1 MVHVSHVI
9 IEHTTTS
16 KVRFQFV
23 STLGILFDSEV
34 DQVIGHVRFVH
45 PVKMTVED
53 TARTEERIAER
64 AMVLLALDVDFPH
77 VALHGAPLL
86 VGLVANETEVVA
98 VLQHPHRRGH
108 QRVDIGRLWQG
119 ADRVHDSHVLFNVTY
134 PLDGFGA
141 HKTLI
146 SFVTFADL
154 ILQQKLQVVGVIIIC
169 KE

>member
-1 MVHVSHVI
+1 M
-9 IEHTTTS
+9 
-16 KVRFQFV
+16 
-23 STLGILFDSEV
+23 LFDSEV
-34 DQVIGHVRFVH
+34 IQIIRWIRFVH
-45 PVKMTVED
+45 PHEMCVED
-53 TARTEERIAER
+53 TARTEARITVGT
-64 AMVLLALDVDFPH
+64 MVLLALDVDLPH

-86 VGLVANETEVVA
+86 VGLVANEAEVVA

-108 QRVDIGRLWQG
+108 QSVDITRLWQG
-119 ADRVHDSHVLFNVTY
+119 ADRVYDSHVLFNVTN

-141 HKTLI
+141 HTTLI